1 MTGSIG
7 GRGWDLGFF
16 FVGGTVLALAA
27 GAVVLVAPA
36 LVVPLWLGWLALV
49 DGPHLIA
56 TYTRTYLDARTRR
69 ERAAMLL
76 GSLAWLLPGFVA
88 LAAGDVAFQLYLV
101 AATLWSIH
109 HNARQSYGILAIYER
124 HARAGAAARRR
135 DVGFLYLALWGMF
148 ALFLLG
154 HPWNQRELPVTL
166 PSPVLD
172 AMAIALAAAAA
183 LYLISVVRDLLRGAD
198 PRPALFVLFPV
209 VGVQAF
215 ALLVVARWEPLVPH
229 PADPE
234 QAFLAIAFIG
244 GIVHGLQY
252 LGVVLAANRRRAAA
266 QRRAYRPLLVYAALV
281 AASLLY
287 LVLNL
292 GRGAS
297 PWGTFTEPGSLA
309 ARVWLALYWGLFFH
323 HYVLDAKI
331 WRPHADA
338 VVRAEL
344 GL

>member
-16 FVGGTVLALAA
+16 FIGGTVLALAA

-183 LYLISVVRDLLRGAD
+183 LYLISVVRDLLAAPIRARRCSSSS
-198 PRPALFVLFPV
+198 PSSACRPSPSWSSRA
-209 VGVQAF
+209 GS
-215 ALLVVARWEPLVPH
+215 RWCRTRPIPSR
-229 PADPE
+229 PSSPSPSS
-234 QAFLAIAFIG
+234 
-244 GIVHGLQY
+244 
-252 LGVVLAANRRRAAA
+252 AASSTACSTWASSS
-266 QRRAYRPLLVYAALV
+266 PPTV
-281 AASLLY
+281 AAPPRSAAPIGRCSSTLPSSL
-287 LVLNL
+287 
-292 GRGAS
+292 
-297 PWGTFTEPGSLA
+297 
-309 ARVWLALYWGLFFH
+309 
-323 HYVLDAKI
+323 
-331 WRPHADA
+331 PHSSTWC
-338 VVRAEL
+338 
-344 GL
+344 